1 MEAMLEARIT
11 ELEAQVRALNEQL
24 EDFHRAFEHSDEAVW
39 IYDVQKHSIR
49 YVNARFERLFGLS
62 SDLLRHDPLAFLKV
76 VVAEDAPFLH
86 AAFSRVMQGDPI
98 DIEFRVSYPDSS
110 VRWLRMRS
118 ATTFDPQGE
127 PARIV
132 NRIVNIVSDL
142 TALKAAQEAANELAQ
157 TLEARIAE
165 RVRAL
170 QRSERWLQQIIDLVP
185 HLIYVKDGEGRY
197 LLINRSAAATFG
209 LTPEE
214 VIGRRDV
221 ELQPSPEMAARFRA
235 EDLQVIREGVTIS
248 IREEQVK
255 FHDGTMHTLQT
266 IKQPLRLEDQDTPVV
281 LGVGIDI
288 TELKQAEAALKAV
301 DAELRRSHEEL
312 QAANVALQNAARMK
326 DEFMATISHELRTPL
341 SSILGLTEALQT
353 EIHGALNAQQHR
365 LLKLIQTS
373 ARDLLLLINNLI
385 DFSRIEAGDIFLQ
398 IETFDVVALSKLAV
412 TRIAPEAEN
421 KRQAIQFAA
430 SCDQLLVEGDQL
442 RYIQILLNLLS
453 NAIKFTPEQGELGV
467 LVENDAA
474 SATARITVWDHGI
487 GIDEEG
493 MAHLFRPFVQLDSSL
508 RRRYPG
514 VGLGLALTKR
524 LVELL
529 GGQIA
534 VESTPGQG
542 SRFTVI
548 LPLKA

>member
-1 MEAMLEARIT
+1 MEAMSEARIT
-11 ELEAQVRALNEQL
+11 ELEAQVRALKEQL

-39 IYDVQKHSIR
+39 IYDVQKHSLR
-49 YVNARFERLFGLS
+49 YVNAGFERLFGLS

-118 ATTFDPQGE
+118 ATTFDLQGE
-127 PARIV
+127 PA
-132 NRIVNIVSDL
+132 RIVNIVSDL
-142 TALKAAQEAANELAQ
+142 TALKAAQQAANELAQ
-157 TLEARIAE
+157 TLEARIEE
-165 RVRAL
+165 RVQAL
-170 QRSERWLQQIIDLVP
+170 QRSERRLQRIIDLVP

-197 LLINRSAAATFG
+197 LLINRSAAATLG

-221 ELQPSPEMAARFRA
+221 ELHPSSETIARFRA

-248 IREEQVK
+248 IREEQVQ
-255 FHDGTMHTLQT
+255 FHDGTVHTLQT
-266 IKQPLRLEDQDTPVV
+266 IKQPLRLEDQDEPVV

-365 LLKLIQTS
+365 LLKLIQAS

-398 IETFDVVALSKLAV
+398 IETFDAVALSKLAV

-421 KRQAIQFAA
+421 KRQTIQFAA
-430 SCDQLLVEGDQL
+430 SCHQLMVEGDQL